1 MCPRNGA
8 RVLLDTKRMEGKTR
22 SLLDRFQLQA
32 GVRQKSDQLTVG
44 QQMVEIADEIA
55 ILRDGRQ
62 QALNNIKKGAAGQC
76 PATPFLILV

>member
-1 MCPRNGA
+1 
-8 RVLLDTKRMEGKTR
+8 MEGKTR

-62 QALNNIKKGAAGQC
+62 QALNNIKKEPPDSARRL
-76 PATPFLILV
+76 PF